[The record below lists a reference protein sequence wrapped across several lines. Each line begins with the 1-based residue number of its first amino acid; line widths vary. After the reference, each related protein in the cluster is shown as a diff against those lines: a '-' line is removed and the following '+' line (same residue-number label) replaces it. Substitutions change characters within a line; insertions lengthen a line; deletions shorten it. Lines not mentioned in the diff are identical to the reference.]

1 MSATQVS
8 LTNSAR
14 RTQGARPP
22 APPLVAGKIAASR
35 TFGLP
40 RQAYRVPL
48 RVGFLPPVALPAS
61 MQAAPA
67 CQARLNDFE
76 ATNPTRL

>member
-1 MSATQVS
+1 MSATPVS
-8 LTNSAR
+8 LTACAR

>member
-8 LTNSAR
+8 LTARAR
-14 RTQGARPP
+14 RGPGPP

-40 RQAYRVPL
+40 RQASRVPL

-67 CQARLNDFE
+67 RQARLNDFE
-76 ATNPTRL
+76 ATNTTAC